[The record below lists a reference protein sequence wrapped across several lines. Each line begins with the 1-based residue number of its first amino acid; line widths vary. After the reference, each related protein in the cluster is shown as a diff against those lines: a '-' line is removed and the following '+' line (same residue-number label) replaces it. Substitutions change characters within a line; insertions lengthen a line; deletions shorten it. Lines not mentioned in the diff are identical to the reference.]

1 MLRDV
6 KSEDIDRFTLDGQ
19 EAEAK
24 VLSVHDGDTCDVV
37 FKLHRRKERFV
48 CRLKS
53 YDAPELKERP
63 KGRLARDYLV
73 YLVAGGD
80 PKADPKEFVDPKK
93 IWTKEDVQEKL
104 DASKNLVYAVFGKL
118 DSFRRAL
125 VTLYPT
131 SSKGTSINAMMKNFI
146 AQL

>member
-1 MLRDV
+1 MLRNV
-6 KSEDIDRFTLDGQ
+6 KRGDIDRFTLDGQ

-24 VLSVHDGDTCDVV
+24 VVSVHDGDTCDVV
-37 FKLHRRKERFV
+37 FKLHRRKEQFV

-63 KGRLARDYLV
+63 KGQLARNYLAYLV
-73 YLVAGGD
+73 MGGD
-80 PKADPKEFVDPKK
+80 RTMDGFSDSKK
-93 IWTKEDVQEKL
+93 KWTKEDLQTML
-104 DASKNLVYAVFGKL
+104 DASKNLVYAVFGKF
-118 DSFRRAL
+118 DSFGRAL

-131 SSKGTSINAMMKNFI
+131 YSKGTSINAMMKNFI

>member
-1 MLRDV
+1 MLRNV

-63 KGRLARDYLV
+63 KGWLARDYLA

-80 PKADPKEFVDPKK
+80 PKADGFLDPKN
-93 IWTKEDVQEKL
+93 IWTKEYVQETL
-104 DASKNLVYAVFGKL
+104 DASKNLLYAVFGKF
-118 DSFRRAL
+118 DSFGRAL

-131 SSKGTSINAMMKNFI
+131 SSKRTSINAMMKNFI